1 MLRRSSLVASD
12 ETFGAAHGLTLNVS
26 PQSAHRH
33 AVSFVICF
41 ASVPTREDPQN
52 GQMGRVK
59 SSPDMKA
66 SVSVF
71 NTEPQTCSSP
81 KTQHTINRN
90 GVQYRKEARRMSF
103 APVTV
108 SQISATILLVLVGL
122 GVSSARAEQADPKH
136 INAAVP
142 TPPPKLII
150 RAEDLFPPQRPP
162 RLGMFTLVPPE
173 ANGEVVR
180 VSIPIGELVSSAA
193 RAISDA
199 NHRRAERKAD
209 ARVRKDLDRFLASAS
224 GRDGAPLQR

>member
-12 ETFGAAHGLTLNVS
+12 ETLGAAHGLTLNVS

-71 NTEPQTCSSP
+71 NTDPQIMQFAEDAAYDQSEWRP
-81 KTQHTINRN
+81 I
-90 GVQYRKEARRMSF
+90 RKEARRMSL